1 MANFSFNQAL
11 GREVEFYWRVD
22 NNDPAN
28 SAFVGLVLADATLLP
43 DATLKDYDTVA
54 AIIAGG
60 SLEVTNTNYARVFWT
75 DGDLAAYTVDDT
87 SNKITLQL
95 PSKTFTTILAGDYW
109 RKFIIAYDSD
119 TTAGTDANLIPVK
132 AFDMLNA
139 NNTAIVPDGGNILCA
154 WPNGFHVSS

>member
-1 MANFSFNQAL
+1 M
-11 GREVEFYWRVD
+11 
-22 NNDPAN
+22 
-28 SAFVGLVLADATLLP
+28 
-43 DATLKDYDTVA
+43 A

-60 SLEVTNTNYARVFWT
+60 SLEVTNVNYARVSWT

-87 SNKITLQL
+87 NNRILLQL
-95 PSKTFTTILAGDYW
+95 ASKTFTAIAAGDYW

-154 WPNGFHVSS
+154 WPNGFHQSS